1 MPENPATND
10 PERPSPAGEVPA
22 SGRRKVAAAILAM
35 VCGLGAVGALL
46 VGLSDAALAPLLG
59 PLAILAA
66 AGALWVAAD
75 SERRRLA
82 SECAR
87 LKSDNTEMAV
97 RLGTLEATSRELH
110 QSRERYRSLIDA
122 RKETEKALLESRRR
136 AEAANQ
142 AKSGFL
148 AAVSHEFRTPLNGI
162 LGLTGLLL
170 ESNLTPDQRTYG
182 QAVHSSGEALLNLVD
197 DMLDFSRIEAGRLDL
212 RPVPTDVAAML
223 QDIGELLAGRAHA
236 KSIDLAIDPGIAL
249 PSAVL
254 VDPHRLRQVLINL
267 VGNAVKFTESGGV
280 TLKAT
285 RHPGAGPGLEQI
297 AFAVEDSGPGID
309 PGEVERVFDEFEQI
323 DIAPSRR
330 HGGTG
335 LGLTISRRIVRG
347 MGSDISHS
355 ERAGGGTIFSFV
367 LELPVVETAPD
378 FDSRGLSG
386 RSVMIL
392 APGGP
397 EAPVLAR
404 DLAMA
409 GADVRLVRNLVE
421 AAALAGAASAADLA
435 YDAVLV
441 DQRISPE
448 PFAALARLREA
459 AGRRLAAV
467 VLIEPGKRGAIEAL
481 HDAGF
486 DAYLVRP
493 VRRKSALKIVT
504 EVVGA
509 QGGFRADP
517 EDIRP
522 VFRKPASAENPVDI
536 LLAEDNVINALLVR
550 SVLEGLGHRVTEVR
564 DGTAA
569 IAAVVKADKPFAA
582 ILMDL
587 HMPGLDGIAA
597 AAAIREFEGR
607 QGRARAA
614 ILALTADVSAA
625 TRAQAVEAGIDAI
638 LEKPIAPER
647 LRQVLAEM
655 TDQPAASSTA

>member
-1 MPENPATND
+1 MPENPATSD
-10 PERPSPAGEVPA
+10 SERPPAADA
-22 SGRRKVAAAILAM
+22 SAPGGRNVAIAILAM
-35 VCGLGAVGALL
+35 VCGLGAVGMFLI
-46 VGLSDAALAPLLG
+46 GLTDPALAPVLG

-66 AGALWVAAD
+66 ACALWVATD

-82 SECAR
+82 CVCER
-87 LKSDNTEMAV
+87 LTGENAAMAES
-97 RLGTLEATSRELH
+97 LEATGRELRES
-110 QSRERYRSLIDA
+110 QERYRSLIDA
-122 RKETEKALLESRRR
+122 RKETEQALLESRRR

-212 RPVPTDVAAML
+212 RPAPTDIAAML
-223 QDIGELLAGRAHA
+223 QDIGELLAGRAHG
-236 KSIDLAIDPGIAL
+236 KSIDLAIDIGIGL
-249 PSAVL
+249 PASVM
-254 VDPHRLRQVLINL
+254 VDAHRLRQVLINL

-280 TLKAT
+280 TLKAST
-285 RHPGAGPGLEQI
+285 QSGAGSGRERI

-309 PGEVERVFDEFEQI
+309 PDQVERVFDEFEQI
-323 DIAPSRR
+323 DTAPSRR

-335 LGLTISRRIVRG
+335 LGLAISRRIVRG
-347 MGSDISHS
+347 MSSDIKHS
-355 ERAGGGTIFSFV
+355 ARSGGGTIFSFV
-367 LELPVVETAPD
+367 LDLPVEASASR
-378 FDSRGLSG
+378 FDNRSLAG
-386 RSVMIL
+386 RSIMIL

-404 DLAMA
+404 DLAMS
-409 GADVRLVRNLVE
+409 GADVRLARNLVE
-421 AAALAGAASAADLA
+421 AAALVGAASAADLA

-448 PFAALARLREA
+448 PSAVLTRLRQA
-459 AGRRLAAV
+459 AGRRVAAV
-467 VLIEPGKRGAIEAL
+467 VLIEPGRRGAIKAL
-481 HDAGF
+481 NDAGF

-493 VRRKSALKIVT
+493 VRRKSALRIVSD
-504 EVVGA
+504 VIAA

-517 EDIRP
+517 EDMRP
-522 VFRKPASAENPVDI
+522 VSRKPAVAENPVDI
-536 LLAEDNVINALLVR
+536 LLAEDNAINALLVR
-550 SVLEGLGHRVTEVR
+550 SILEGLGHRVTEVR

-569 IAAVVKADKPFAA
+569 IAAFVKGDRVFAA

-597 AAAIREFEGR
+597 AAAIREFEER
-607 QGRARAA
+607 QGRQRAV

-625 TRAQAVEAGIDAI
+625 TRAQAVKAGIDAV
-638 LEKPIAPER
+638 LEKPIAPEK
-647 LRQVLAEM
+647 LRQILAEM
-655 TDQPAASSTA
+655 TDQPAASSTG